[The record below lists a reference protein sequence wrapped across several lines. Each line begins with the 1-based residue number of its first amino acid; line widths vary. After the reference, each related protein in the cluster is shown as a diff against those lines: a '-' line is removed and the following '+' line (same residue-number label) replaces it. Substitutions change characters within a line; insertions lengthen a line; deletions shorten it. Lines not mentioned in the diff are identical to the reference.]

1 MSKSVTELDLFSA
14 VHSVMEAKR
23 NVGCPVF
30 RRQVRESELPLELLY
45 NSKIERVRALE
56 MKNNLQPQAIK
67 FTLQESLKPGFKKAK
82 FDCPGFPT
90 AQVLEINIANPPQFI
105 QGDTEKYNRSNVG
118 KQTVDDIQLA
128 DYTSRYPQTVA
139 IAMFV

>member
-1 MSKSVTELDLFSA
+1 MDQFSA

-30 RRQVRESELPLELLY
+30 RREVRESELPLELLY
-45 NSKIERVRALE
+45 NTKIERIRALE
-56 MKNNLQPQAIK
+56 MKNNKQPEAIK

-82 FDCPGFPT
+82 FDCPSFPT
-90 AQVLEINIANPPQFI
+90 PQLLEINIANPPKFI
-105 QGDTEKYNRSNVG
+105 QGATEKYNRNNIG

-128 DYTSRYPQTVA
+128 DYTSKYP
-139 IAMFV
+139 

>member
-1 MSKSVTELDLFSA
+1 VDQFSA

-30 RRQVRESELPLELLY
+30 RREVRESELPLELLY
-45 NSKIERVRALE
+45 NTKIERIRALE
-56 MKNNLQPQAIK
+56 MKNNKQPEAIK

-82 FDCPGFPT
+82 FDCPSFPT
-90 AQVLEINIANPPQFI
+90 PQLLEINIANPPKFI
-105 QGDTEKYNRSNVG
+105 QGSTEKYNRNNIG

-128 DYTSRYPQTVA
+128 DYTSKYP
-139 IAMFV
+139 